1 MLIRAT
7 LFMAPLA
14 LREIVLNNPI
24 MMSIGFALGLVLGG
38 FPLFNSELITL
49 ALVVMMSL
57 SLCGISFKGLDVRE
71 HLSTTILALLLTFG
85 LGTGSTLLIAFL
97 FEDPIRSGWIIE
109 AVVPSAVCVIPFTF
123 LLRGNV
129 ENSLVSTAIIYI
141 ASIGVTPILMIVI
154 LGMEVNPMSL
164 VGSVLIMI
172 FFPIII
178 SRGVKR
184 VTMSADTRVA
194 IINLSLLAVSFAV
207 VGANREFFFRD
218 PYLIVVLLAAATARV
233 FIPGLAVYWI
243 ALKSRFGRKQGV
255 NMVLFTTYKN
265 TGMAAALA
273 ATLIGTE
280 AALPAA
286 ISTPVEII
294 WLLIMTKFMFTE
306 GYFKG
311 KGAGIMSRMRLS
323 KERMSRAR

>member
-1 MLIRAT
+1 M
-7 LFMAPLA
+7 A
-14 LREIVLNNPI
+14 LREIILNNPI
-24 MMSIGFALGLVLGG
+24 MMSIGFALGLALGG
-38 FPLFNSELITL
+38 FPFFNSELITL

-57 SLCGISFKGLDVRE
+57 SLGGISFKGLEVKE
-71 HLSTTILALLLTFG
+71 HFSTTILALLLTFG
-85 LGTGSTLLIAFL
+85 LGTGSTILIAFL

-129 ENSLVSTAIIYI
+129 ENSLVSSAIIYL
-141 ASIGVTPILMIVI
+141 ASIGITPLLMIAI
-154 LGMEVNPMSL
+154 LGMEVNPLSL
-164 VGSVLIMI
+164 VSSVLIMI
-172 FFPIII
+172 FIPIIV

-194 IINLSLLAVSFAV
+194 IINLSLLMVSFAV

-218 PYLIVVLLAAATARV
+218 PYLIIILLAAAAARV
-233 FIPGLAVYWI
+233 FIPGLAIYWI

-286 ISTPVEII
+286 ISTPIEII
-294 WLLIMTKFMFTE
+294 WLVVLTKFMFTD
-306 GYFKG
+306 GYFRG
-311 KGAGIMSRMRLS
+311 KGTGILSRLS
-323 KERMSRAR
+323 FLKEISGAR

>member
-1 MLIRAT
+1 V
-7 LFMAPLA
+7 A
-14 LREIVLNNPI
+14 LREIILNNPI
-24 MMSIGFALGLVLGG
+24 MMSIGFVLGLALGG
-38 FPLFNSELITL
+38 FPLFNSEFITL

-57 SLCGISFKGLDVRE
+57 SLCGISFKGMEVKE
-71 HLSTTILALLLTFG
+71 HFSTTILALLLTFG
-85 LGTGSTLLIAFL
+85 LGTGSTILIAFL

-129 ENSLVSTAIIYI
+129 KNSLVSTAIIYL
-141 ASIGVTPILMIVI
+141 ASIGITPLLMIAI
-154 LGMEVNPMSL
+154 LGMDVNPLSL
-164 VGSVLIMI
+164 VSSVLIMI
-172 FFPIII
+172 FLPIII

-184 VTMSADTRVA
+184 VTMSADTRVS
-194 IINLSLLAVSFAV
+194 IINLSLLVVSFAV

-218 PYLIVVLLAAATARV
+218 PYLIVILLAAATARV

-243 ALKSRFGRKQGV
+243 AKKSRFGRKQGV

-273 ATLIGTE
+273 ATLIGAE

-294 WLLIMTKFMFTE
+294 WLVIMTKFMFTE
-306 GYFKG
+306 DYFRG
-311 KGAGIMSRMRLS
+311 KGTGILSRLNLS
-323 KERMSRAR
+323 KKRISGAR